1 MPKLPRSLPER
12 RVAPYASRVRVFPHT
27 EGPAFALGL
36 HALSHRPAAT
46 AKAIKTAFSM
56 SLDWFEHY
64 LALSIIEK
72 ISLSP
77 LPSAYFAR
85 QALSSAQAVSS
96 LAATLPLAS
105 TVVFPGA
112 SFAATDLHR
121 LSRRGP

>member
-1 MPKLPRSLPER
+1 MPKLPFLFLER
-12 RVAPYASRVRVFPHT
+12 RVTPYTGPVRVFPHA

-36 HALSHRPAAT
+36 LAHSHRPAAT

-56 SLDWFEHY
+56 SLDWCEHY

-72 ISLSP
+72 IALSP
-77 LPSAYFAR
+77 LHSAYFAR

-96 LAATLPLAS
+96 LAAILPLAS

-112 SFAATDLHR
+112 
-121 LSRRGP
+121 